1 MRRALLI
8 AVLGVAALA
17 AARTPVLAQPAQAA
31 PLGRTIADVGSAY
44 YRFERLSLTSEDGAR
59 VYCIWVATPRKAAPP
74 SGRPVAWLLDGDA
87 ALARIDEALLARLDA
102 GDPPV
107 IVTIGYEG
115 DRQFDVLA
123 RAFDYTP
130 RTSGDVAAVD
140 PAGRPGGGADAFLT
154 LLHDRIGPEVA
165 RRVAVDPRRSLIW
178 GHSYGGLCVLHA
190 ALTRPDAYHAFVA
203 ASPSLWWGYGAVLKE
218 APPFL
223 ARPSRPD
230 MTLTLLVGEDEAKGR
245 SSRPHVHPMWT
256 SVPAGA
262 TRDLATQ
269 LTGAGVDVRYG
280 QMPGQGHGGMLA
292 ASLIPTLLSLAGV
305 GPAPGE
311 PLS

>member
-8 AVLGVAALA
+8 AVCGLAVLA
-17 AARTPVLAQPAQAA
+17 AAPALAQPAAA
-31 PLGRTIADVGSAY
+31 ARVDRTIADVGSAF
-44 YRFERLSLTSEDGAR
+44 YRFERLSVTSEDGAR
-59 VYCIWVATPRKAAPP
+59 VYRIWVAIPKKAAPAA
-74 SGRPVAWLLDGDA
+74 GYPVAWLLDGDA
-87 ALARIDEALLARLDA
+87 ALARIDETLLARLDA

-107 IVTIGYEG
+107 IVTLGYQG

-130 RTSGDVAAVD
+130 RPAEGPALD

-154 LLHDRIGPEVA
+154 LVQDRIAPEVA
-165 RRVAVDPRRSLIW
+165 RRVAVDPARSLIW

-203 ASPSLWWGYGAVLKE
+203 ASPSLWWGYGAVLNDV
-218 APPFL
+218 APFL
-223 ARPSRPD
+223 ARASRPD
-230 MTLTLLVGEDEAKGR
+230 MALTLLVGEDEVRGR

-262 TRDLATQ
+262 THDLAAR
-269 LTGAGVDVRYG
+269 LAGAGVDVRYG
-280 QMPGQGHGGMLA
+280 QLPGQGHGAMLA

-305 GPAPGE
+305 APTPGE

>member
-8 AVLGVAALA
+8 AVCGVAVLA
-17 AARTPVLAQPAQAA
+17 AAPALAQPAAA
-31 PLGRTIADVGSAY
+31 ARVDRTIADVGSAY
-44 YRFERLSLTSEDGAR
+44 YGFERLSVTSEDGAR
-59 VYCIWVATPRKAAPP
+59 VYRVWIATPKSPAPA
-74 SGRPVAWLLDGDA
+74 GGYPVAWLLDGDA
-87 ALARIDEALLARLDA
+87 ALTRIDEGLLARLDA

-130 RTSGDVAAVD
+130 PLSDGPALD

-154 LLHDRIGPEVA
+154 LLQDRIAPEVV
-165 RRVAVDPRRSLIW
+165 RRVAVDPARSLIW

-203 ASPSLWWGYGAVLKE
+203 ASPSLWWGYGAVLKD

-223 ARPSRPD
+223 ARSSRPD
-230 MTLTLLVGEDEAKGR
+230 LALTLLVGEDEVRGR
-245 SSRPHVHPMWT
+245 GSRPHTHPMWT

-262 TRDLATQ
+262 THYLADQ
-269 LTGAGVDVRYG
+269 LAGAGVDVRFG
-280 QMPGQGHGGMLA
+280 ELPGQGHGGMLA

-305 GPAPGE
+305 APAPGE
-311 PLS
+311 PL

>member
-8 AVLGVAALA
+8 AVCGLAVLA
-17 AARTPVLAQPAQAA
+17 AAPALAQPTAA
-31 PLGRTIADVGSAY
+31 ARVDRTIADVGSAY
-44 YRFERLSLTSEDGAR
+44 YGFERLSVTSEDGAR
-59 VYCIWVATPRKAAPP
+59 VYRIWIAIPKKAAPA
-74 SGRPVAWLLDGDA
+74 GGYPVAWLLDGDA

-130 RTSGDVAAVD
+130 RPEEGPAVD

-154 LLHDRIGPEVA
+154 LLHDRITPEVA
-165 RRVAVDPRRSLIW
+165 RRVAIAPARSLIW

-203 ASPSLWWGYGAVLKE
+203 ASPSLWWGYGAVLNDV
-218 APPFL
+218 PPFL
-223 ARPSRPD
+223 ARTSRPD
-230 MTLTLLVGEDEAKGR
+230 MALTLLVGEDEVQGR

-262 TRDLATQ
+262 THDLAAR
-269 LTGAGVDVRYG
+269 LAGAGVDVRYA
-280 QMPGQGHGGMLA
+280 QLAGQGHGGMLA

-305 GPAPGE
+305 GPAPGDS
-311 PLS
+311 LT

>member
-8 AVLGVAALA
+8 AVCGLAALA
-17 AARTPVLAQPAQAA
+17 AAPALAQPAQAA
-31 PLGRTIADVGSAY
+31 RVEPTIAEIGSAH
-44 YRFERLSLTSEDGAR
+44 YRFERLSVTSEDGAR
-59 VYCIWVATPRKAAPP
+59 VYRIWVATPKKAAPP
-74 SGRPVAWLLDGDA
+74 SGYPVAWLLDGDA

-107 IVTIGYEG
+107 IVTVGYEG

-130 RTSGDVAAVD
+130 RPSGAAPAVD

-165 RRVAVDPRRSLIW
+165 RRVAVDPARSLIW

-190 ALTRPDAYHAFVA
+190 ALTRPDAYRAFVA

-223 ARPSRPD
+223 ARPSRPA
-230 MTLTLLVGEDEAKGR
+230 MTLTLLVGEDEVQGR
-245 SSRPHVHPMWT
+245 SARPHVHPMWT

-305 GPAPGE
+305 APAPGE

>member
-1 MRRALLI
+1 MRRPLLI
-8 AVLGVAALA
+8 AVCGLAVLA
-17 AARTPVLAQPAQAA
+17 AAPVLAQPAAA
-31 PLGRTIADVGSAY
+31 ARVDATIADLGSAY
-44 YRFERLSLTSEDGAR
+44 YRFERLSVTSEDGAR
-59 VYCIWVATPRKAAPP
+59 VYRIWIATPKKAAPP
-74 SGRPVAWLLDGDA
+74 SGYPVAWLLDGDA
-87 ALARIDEALLARLDA
+87 ALARIDDALLARLDA

-130 RTSGDVAAVD
+130 QPSNGPAVD

-154 LLHDRIGPEVA
+154 LLQDRIAPEVA
-165 RRVAVDPRRSLIW
+165 RRVALDPARSLLW

-203 ASPSLWWGYGAVLKE
+203 ASPSLWWGYGAVLKDT
-218 APPFL
+218 APFL
-223 ARPSRPD
+223 ARSSRPD
-230 MTLTLLVGEDEAKGR
+230 MALTLLVGENEVQGR
-245 SSRPHVHPMWT
+245 GSRPHTHPMWT

-262 TRDLATQ
+262 TQDLAAQ
-269 LTGAGVDVRYG
+269 LAAAGVDVRYG
-280 QMPGQGHGGMLA
+280 QLPGQGHGGMLA
-292 ASLIPTLLSLAGV
+292 ASLSPTLLSLAGV
-305 GPAPGE
+305 APAPGE

>member
-8 AVLGVAALA
+8 AVCGVAVLA
-17 AARTPVLAQPAQAA
+17 AAPALAQPAAA
-31 PLGRTIADVGSAY
+31 ARVDRTIADVGSAY
-44 YRFERLSLTSEDGAR
+44 YGFERLSVTSEDGAR
-59 VYCIWVATPRKAAPP
+59 VYRVWIATPKRPAPA
-74 SGRPVAWLLDGDA
+74 GGYPVAWLLDGDA
-87 ALARIDEALLARLDA
+87 ALTRIDEGLLARLDA

-130 RTSGDVAAVD
+130 PLLDGPALD

-154 LLHDRIGPEVA
+154 LLQDRIAPEVA
-165 RRVAVDPRRSLIW
+165 RRVAVDPARSLIW

-203 ASPSLWWGYGAVLKE
+203 ASPSLWWGYGAVLKD

-223 ARPSRPD
+223 ARSSRPD
-230 MTLTLLVGEDEAKGR
+230 LALTLLVGEDEVRGR
-245 SSRPHVHPMWT
+245 GSRPHTHPMWT

-262 TRDLATQ
+262 THDLADQ
-269 LTGAGVDVRYG
+269 LAGAGVHVRFG
-280 QMPGQGHGGMLA
+280 ELPGQGHGGMLA

-305 GPAPGE
+305 APAPGE
-311 PLS
+311 PL

>member
-8 AVLGVAALA
+8 AVCGVAVLA
-17 AARTPVLAQPAQAA
+17 AAPALAQPAAA
-31 PLGRTIADVGSAY
+31 ARVDRTIADVGSAY
-44 YRFERLSLTSEDGAR
+44 YGFERLSVTSEDGAR
-59 VYCIWVATPRKAAPP
+59 AYRVWIATPKRPAPA
-74 SGRPVAWLLDGDA
+74 GGYPVAWLLDGDA
-87 ALARIDEALLARLDA
+87 ALTRIDEGLLARLDA

-130 RTSGDVAAVD
+130 PLSDGPALD

-154 LLHDRIGPEVA
+154 LLQDRIAPEVA
-165 RRVAVDPRRSLIW
+165 RRVALDPARSLIW

-203 ASPSLWWGYGAVLKE
+203 ASPSLWWGYGAVLKD

-223 ARPSRPD
+223 ARSSRPD
-230 MTLTLLVGEDEAKGR
+230 LALTLLVGEDEVRGR
-245 SSRPHVHPMWT
+245 GSRPHTHPMWT

-262 TRDLATQ
+262 THDLADQ
-269 LTGAGVDVRYG
+269 LAGAGVDVRFG
-280 QMPGQGHGGMLA
+280 ELPGQGHGGMLA

-305 GPAPGE
+305 APAPGE
-311 PLS
+311 PL

>member
-8 AVLGVAALA
+8 AVCGLAVLA
-17 AARTPVLAQPAQAA
+17 AAPVLAQPTAA
-31 PLGRTIADVGSAY
+31 ARVDRTIADVGSAY
-44 YRFERLSLTSEDGAR
+44 YGFERLSVTSEDGAR
-59 VYCIWVATPRKAAPP
+59 VYRIWIAIPKKAAPA
-74 SGRPVAWLLDGDA
+74 GGYPVAWLLDGDA

-130 RTSGDVAAVD
+130 RPEEGPAVD

-154 LLHDRIGPEVA
+154 LLHDRITPEVA
-165 RRVAVDPRRSLIW
+165 RRVAIAPARSLIW

-203 ASPSLWWGYGAVLKE
+203 ASPSLWWGYGY
-218 APPFL
+218 
-223 ARPSRPD
+223 
-230 MTLTLLVGEDEAKGR
+230 GR
-245 SSRPHVHPMWT
+245 C
-256 SVPAGA
+256 
-262 TRDLATQ
+262 
-269 LTGAGVDVRYG
+269 
-280 QMPGQGHGGMLA
+280 
-292 ASLIPTLLSLAGV
+292 
-305 GPAPGE
+305 
-311 PLS
+311 